1 MLYDKHIIC
10 SMSRKGNCWD
20 NAAMESFFHALK
32 MESIHFENFQTRQEA
47 KTKIFEY
54 IEVFYNGQRR
64 HSAIAYCSPNE
75 FEQRQ
80 AC

>member
-1 MLYDKHIIC
+1 MRC
-10 SMSRKGNCWD
+10 KGNCWD